1 MLKNYLKIAFKVF
14 LRRKFFTFVSLF
26 GICFTLA
33 VIVAAAAYLDCF
45 IGAHPP
51 EVNKG
56 RTLKITWVAMTM
68 AKDFDNNSV
77 TTPSYRFLDRYVR
90 TLKTPEKVC
99 VYSLNRLVVAYAG
112 DEKIELALKYVDSA
126 YWEVLQFDFLE
137 GRPFTAQEDAEG
149 APVAVIS
156 AQTCRRTFG
165 GGNAA
170 GKIIEMDSERFRVV
184 GVVEEVARVQ
194 SSAHAEVWVPVGS
207 APPEVRDDPSLH
219 GRFEALLLARIQAD
233 IPRIKEEYQTTLARV
248 EPSEPRYE
256 VVTSAANTPFEEVA
270 WYNDGWKSYREGYHK
285 WRLLL
290 IWTGAAMLFMS
301 LPALNLINLNL
312 SRILERASEIGV
324 RKAFGASSHSLVVQ
338 FAVEN
343 LLLTLIG
350 GVLGFALSYLVL
362 YTLAQGFNDFQFSFG
377 MGLRVFALGL
387 LATVFFGVFSGGY
400 PAWRMSRLQPAQAL
414 RGGK

>member
-1 MLKNYLKIAFKVF
+1 M
-14 LRRKFFTFVSLF
+14 
-26 GICFTLA
+26 
-33 VIVAAAAYLDCF
+33 
-45 IGAHPP
+45 
-51 EVNKG
+51 
-56 RTLKITWVAMTM
+56 
-68 AKDFDNNSV
+68 
-77 TTPSYRFLDRYVR
+77 
-90 TLKTPEKVC
+90 
-99 VYSLNRLVVAYAG
+99 
-112 DEKIELALKYVDSA
+112 
-126 YWEVLQFDFLE
+126 
-137 GRPFTAQEDAEG
+137 
-149 APVAVIS
+149 
-156 AQTCRRTFG
+156 
-165 GGNAA
+165 
-170 GKIIEMDSERFRVV
+170 
-184 GVVEEVARVQ
+184 
-194 SSAHAEVWVPVGS
+194 
-207 APPEVRDDPSLH
+207 
-219 GRFEALLLARIQAD
+219 
-233 IPRIKEEYQTTLARV
+233 
-248 EPSEPRYE
+248 
-256 VVTSAANTPFEEVA
+256 A